1 MSSRDLKNIEETIM
15 STNEDRIG
23 SLENQ
28 VRHQRR
34 WNIALGAAVMVGG
47 LMAAT
52 SVRTVP
58 DVIQAKK
65 FEVVNDEGTT
75 VVTLRSSKGAGVIT
89 NLDQMG
95 RRTFI
100 VSNTEGKDGMSQ
112 GQARTLGSNGK
123 SLVRIGS
130 TDNGEGVLSTHG
142 GEGRQVVRIGVLKGS
157 GIITISDRDG
167 DALAS
172 IAEGLEGGG
181 VFTAFEDN
189 GQGVS
194 WTAPEIEPP
203 LAN

>member
-1 MSSRDLKNIEETIM
+1 MSV
-15 STNEDRIG
+15 NEDRIA

-28 VRHQRR
+28 VRRQRR
-34 WNIALGAAVMVGG
+34 WNIALGAAVMAGG

-65 FEVVNDEGTT
+65 FEVVNDEGTA
-75 VVTLRSSKGAGVIT
+75 VVTLRSSKGSGVIM
-89 NLDQMG
+89 NHDQMG
-95 RRTFI
+95 SRTFI

-123 SLVRIGS
+123 SLVKLGS
-130 TDNGEGVLSTHG
+130 TENGEGVLSTHG
-142 GEGRQVVRIGVLKGS
+142 DEGRQVVRIGVLKGS
-157 GIITISDRDG
+157 GIVAISDRDG
-167 DALAS
+167 DALAL

-194 WTAPEIEPP
+194 WTAPEIGPP
-203 LAN
+203 IVN